1 MYRHT
6 DSKHQLMVGL
16 VMIALGCLLL
26 LDRIDV
32 IRFSHAM
39 RMYWPVLLI
48 LLGVLKL
55 FRRTSTNTLWRQP

>member
-6 DSKHQLMVGL
+6 DSKHQLLVGL
-16 VMIALGCLLL
+16 VMIALGSLLL

-32 IRFSHAM
+32 ISFSHAM